1 MCGII
6 GIIAKQPNGF
16 FQPHIEIFRQ
26 MLYANA
32 VRGTDATGAFGVNKY
47 GNVDIIKQAADA
59 NTFTNDDE
67 FDAFCKKGYSS
78 YHFMIGH
85 NRKATHG
92 EKDSKS
98 AHPFWDKDNKICL
111 IHNGMISN
119 YKSFC
124 TEATVDSQAITNELA
139 NREDPYEIFQ
149 EIEGSYAMIWY
160 DVAKKRL
167 NFMRNSLRPLFI
179 SETSDSFIISS
190 EDSLAYWIAKRNNQI
205 ITSNGLFAEM
215 VPYYIDMDE
224 KVLYKTE
231 QVELKKKS
239 FLPITTQQQQPG
251 TNNCGATTQGIN
263 DTEETHYFS
272 SNDFRTPQDVLDK
285 IKPNNSLLCTIDSYE
300 ETQNKKGYKVTLNM
314 INVDVPFIVCEMYM
328 RKALFDSFEFS
339 TVIEVTVMSL
349 SMINNEVRLFVKQP
363 IEIKNFQISMN
374 DVIIEENM
382 WLSDKFPIECDVCSQ
397 NVKYGDLPKS
407 SVWIS
412 DQSITALV
420 CPDCTGE
427 KKHD

>member
-47 GNVDIIKQAADA
+47 GNIDIIKAAQDA
-59 NTFTNDDE
+59 NTFINDEE
-67 FDAFCKKGYSS
+67 FDAFCKKGYQS

-124 TEATVDSQAITNELA
+124 SEATVDSAAITNELA
-139 NREDPYEIFQ
+139 NREDPYEIFS

-160 DVAKKRL
+160 DVEKKRL
-167 NFMRNSLRPLFI
+167 NFMRNSLRPLYV
-179 SETSDSFIISS
+179 SETADCFIISS
-190 EDSLAYWIAKRNNQI
+190 EDSLAYWIAKRNNQT
-205 ITSNGLFAEM
+205 ITSTGHFEEM
-215 VPYYIDMDE
+215 VPYYIDMED
-224 KVLYKTE
+224 KILYKTDK
-231 QVELKKKS
+231 VELKKKTFS
-239 FLPITTQQQQPG
+239 PATQQQPG
-251 TNNCGATTQGIN
+251 TNNCGITTQGIN

-272 SNDFRTPQDVLDK
+272 TDDFKTPQDVLDK
-285 IKPNNSLLCTIDSYE
+285 IKSTDSLLCTIDSYE
-300 ETQNKKGYKVTLNM
+300 ETPNKKGYKVTLNM

-328 RKALFDSFEFS
+328 KKFLFNSFALS
-339 TVIEVTVMSL
+339 TVIEATVMSL
-349 SMINNEVRLFVKQP
+349 CLTENKVKIFLKNP

-374 DVIIEENM
+374 DVIVEENM
-382 WLSDKFPIECDVCSQ
+382 WLSDKFPLECDVCSI
-397 NVKYGDLPKS
+397 NVKYADLPKS

-420 CPDCTGE
+420 CPKCSGE
-427 KKHD
+427 KQHD